1 MLLLSISRFTRLAV
15 AGCCLALL
23 GACASPSSHRDNAPI
38 YGGSGPSGGS
48 VVTAYGTVRSVESI
62 GIAGDQPQGA
72 GAVVGGV
79 VGAVIGRQIAD
90 SHHGRNVGTAVGAVA
105 GALIGNEIEKNARR
119 DHGGVRISVTLDD
132 GSLRRFDFKEPGGL
146 RVGDR
151 VRIEGNQLYRIS

>member
-1 MLLLSISRFTRLAV
+1 MLLSSTSRFTRLAA

-23 GACASPSSHRDNAPI
+23 GACASPSSRRDNAPV
-38 YGGSGPSGGS
+38 YGGSSPSGSS
-48 VVTAYGTVRSVESI
+48 VAVVYGTVRSVESI

-79 VGAVIGRQIAD
+79 VGAVICRQIAD

-105 GALIGNEIEKNARR
+105 GALIGNEIEKNTRR

-132 GSLRRFDFKEPGGL
+132 GSLRRFDFKEPGSL
-146 RVGDR
+146 RAGDR
-151 VRIEGNQLYRIS
+151 VRIEGDQLYRIS

>member
-1 MLLLSISRFTRLAV
+1 MPLLTSRWMWLAA
-15 AGCCLALL
+15 AGCCVALL
-23 GACASPSSHRDNAPI
+23 GACASPSSRHDNAPV

-48 VVTAYGTVRSVESI
+48 VATAYGTVRGVEST
-62 GIAGDQPQGA
+62 GIAQDQPQGA

-79 VGAVIGRQIAD
+79 VGAVVGRQIAD
-90 SHHGRNVGTAVGAVA
+90 SRHGRNVGTAVGAVA

-119 DHGGVRISVTLDD
+119 DQSGVRISVTLDD
-132 GSLRRFDFKEPGGL
+132 GSLRRFDIKEPGGL